1 MRHALIV
8 PALILFW
15 LAGQGAGTAQAP
27 FSDGVV
33 YLSFIG
39 TQGEYIRAQ
48 GNIAYERNETLQE
61 PTLDWSGTQI
71 VVMKPNPSGALYR
84 AGGVPVRPDGEFGQT
99 IVRAVEQAKRLRDQR
114 RPNGRLKIIFDF
126 VGGMAVRETQGQ
138 AAALAVAILAAHDG
152 RRLEGATILGGLDAQ
167 GRMTP
172 VSDLNAHLANVLK
185 LGQKKVFVA
194 PGQKREISDQLQ
206 QHIDQH
212 QIAIIEAAT
221 LADLYTLA
229 AGPSRGT

>member
-1 MRHALIV
+1 MRHVVIALV
-8 PALILFW
+8 LILSW
-15 LAGQGAGTAQAP
+15 LAGKGGGTAQAP

-48 GNIAYERNETLQE
+48 GNLAYERNETLVE

-84 AGGVPVRPDGEFGQT
+84 AGGSPVRPEGEFGQT
-99 IVRAVEQAKRLRDQR
+99 IARAFEQAKRLRDQR
-114 RPNGRLKIIFDF
+114 QPNGRLTMIFDF
-126 VGGMAVRETQGQ
+126 VGGVAVRETQGQ
-138 AAALAVAILAAHDG
+138 EAALAVAMLAAQDG
-152 RRLEGATILGGLDAQ
+152 RRLQGATILGGLDQQ

-172 VSDLNAHLANVLK
+172 VSDLNTHLTNVLK

-206 QHIDQH
+206 QHIERD

-221 LADLYTLA
+221 LADLYTRA
-229 AGPSRGT
+229 AATPQGS